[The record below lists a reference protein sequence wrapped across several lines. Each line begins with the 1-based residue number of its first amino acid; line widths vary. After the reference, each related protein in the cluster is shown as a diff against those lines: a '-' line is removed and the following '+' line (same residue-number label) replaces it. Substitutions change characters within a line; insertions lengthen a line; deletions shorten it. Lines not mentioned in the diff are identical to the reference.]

1 MSEEIPSKMSET
13 KKSSSINPPEE
24 YTVLKYSD
32 IKETMDAYFSD
43 KDYESNTFYKK
54 GYSATVSE
62 DYDKIDLLCNL
73 VELVYNQ
80 ISANP
85 DMSPESKKT
94 FKDLTKGITL
104 LNKSL
109 KQYDTGDSKLFVAE
123 LSGYILK
130 LIRNNFHD

>member
-1 MSEEIPSKMSET
+1 MSDEIPSKMPDTKEPTGIKPPKET
-13 KKSSSINPPEE
+13 
-24 YTVLKYSD
+24 TVLKYSD
-32 IKETMDAYFSD
+32 IKETMDKYFSD
-43 KDYESNTFYKK
+43 KDYESNNFYKK

-80 ISANP
+80 ISTNP
-85 DMSPESKKT
+85 SMSPESKKT

-123 LSGYILK
+123 LTGYILK